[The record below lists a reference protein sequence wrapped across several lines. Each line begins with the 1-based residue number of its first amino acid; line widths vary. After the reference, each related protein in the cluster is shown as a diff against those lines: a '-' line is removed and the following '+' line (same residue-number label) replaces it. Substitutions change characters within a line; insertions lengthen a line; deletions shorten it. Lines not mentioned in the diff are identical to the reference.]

1 MTLKFFLIPIA
12 NLVQAEAELNAFL
25 RSHRV
30 LKTDRNGVD
39 EGASSFWAICVDY
52 LDGSSAQET
61 VTGKREAIRGKIDY
75 RLTLPPDEFEQFARL
90 RELRKEIAAAEAV
103 PVYTI
108 FTNEQLA
115 TMVREHVI
123 TKGDLEKIA
132 GVGDARVLKYADRF
146 LAVQNSKGNVTD
158 ASSGPPV

>member
-1 MTLKFFLIPIA
+1 
-12 NLVQAEAELNAFL
+12 
-25 RSHRV
+25 
-30 LKTDRNGVD
+30 
-39 EGASSFWAICVDY
+39 
-52 LDGSSAQET
+52 
-61 VTGKREAIRGKIDY
+61 
-75 RLTLPPDEFEQFARL
+75 
-90 RELRKEIAAAEAV
+90 LRKEIAAAEAV